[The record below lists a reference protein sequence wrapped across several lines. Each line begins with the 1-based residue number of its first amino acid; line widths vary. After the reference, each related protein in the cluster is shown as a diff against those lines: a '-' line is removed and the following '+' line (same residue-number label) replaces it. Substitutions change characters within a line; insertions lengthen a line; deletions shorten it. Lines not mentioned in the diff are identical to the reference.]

1 MRLLLTIVLLLTGL
15 GVSGCGPEES
25 ESMRQQRDARVRE
38 NAQTKELL
46 KSARRD
52 VRDQRRQLGLSTR

>member
-1 MRLLLTIVLLLTGL
+1 MRLLLTTLLLLTGL

>member
-1 MRLLLTIVLLLTGL
+1 MRLLLTTLLLLTGL

-25 ESMRQQRDARVRE
+25 ESMRQQRDARARE
-38 NAQTKELL
+38 HAQTKELL